1 MQRWQGVLFVLAGS
15 ACYGVLSTLTKLAY
29 AQGFGTAAVV
39 GSQVWFGVCGL
50 VLMSHAH
57 WRRLF
62 FVPPR
67 VRLPLLVG
75 GALSGL
81 TGIFYYL
88 SLRTLGATDAVL
100 VLFQFTW
107 MGLLWEWA
115 WRKKR
120 PSARQAAGLVLVLFG
135 TWLASGGARG
145 SLDVTGGV
153 LALAAAACYALFLDC
168 NGHVGLE
175 APSAVRTLWMAAGTA
190 ALTYVVFPPA
200 FLFDGQLGE
209 GLWLWGLGL
218 GVFGV
223 SLPYYLFSR
232 GVPLVGT
239 ATASLLGAVELP
251 AVVVV
256 ARLVLG
262 ETLTLVQTG
271 GLAVLLAGVWL
282 STFKQAKTA

>member
-1 MQRWQGVLFVLAGS
+1 MVMHRWQGVLLVLAGS
-15 ACYGVLSTLTKLAY
+15 ICYGVLSTLTKLAY

-50 VLMSHAH
+50 LVLSHSH
-57 WRRLF
+57 LRRLF
-62 FVPPR
+62 FVSTP
-67 VRLPLLVG
+67 VRLQLLFG

-88 SLRTLGATDAVL
+88 SLRSLSATDAVL

-107 MGLLWEWA
+107 MGMLWEWG
-115 WRKKR
+115 WRKKK
-120 PSARQAAGLVLVLFG
+120 PSLRQAAGLVLVLAG

-145 SLDVTGGV
+145 GLDYAGV
-153 LALAAAACYALFLDC
+153 ALALVAAACYALFLDC

-190 ALTYVVFPPA
+190 ALTYVVFPPV
-200 FLFDGQLGE
+200 FLIDDQLVG

-223 SLPYYLFSR
+223 TLPYYLFSR

-239 ATASLLGAVELP
+239 AVASLLGAVELP

-256 ARLVLG
+256 ARVVLG
-262 ETLTLVQTG
+262 EAMSPPQLG
-271 GLAVLLAGVWL
+271 GLAVLLTGVWL
-282 STFKQAKTA
+282 SALKK